1 MFAHAITAI
10 AIAYG
15 IALIGLIV
23 LLAKADHE
31 RDQLKSSVDTLVKA
45 QVKSVL
51 EIKELQAEIREKN

>member
-31 RDQLKSSVDTLVKA
+31 RDQLKSSVDILVKA

>member
-1 MFAHAITAI
+1 MFAHAITSVAI
-10 AIAYG
+10 TYG
-15 IALIGLIV
+15 IAMIGLII

-31 RDQLKSSVDTLVKA
+31 RDQLKSSVDLLVKA

>member
-1 MFAHAITAI
+1 MFVHAIIAI

-31 RDQLKSSVDTLVKA
+31 RDQLKTSVDMLVKA

>member
-1 MFAHAITAI
+1 MFAHAITVV

-31 RDQLKSSVDTLVKA
+31 RDQLKTSVDILVKA

-51 EIKELQAEIREKN
+51 EIKEIQAEIREKN

>member
-31 RDQLKSSVDTLVKA
+31 RDQLKSSVDILVKA
-45 QVKSVL
+45 QVKSAL

>member
-31 RDQLKSSVDTLVKA
+31 RDQLKSSVDILAKA

-51 EIKELQAEIREKN
+51 EIKELRAEIREKN

>member
-1 MFAHAITAI
+1 MFAPAITAI
-10 AIAYG
+10 AIVYG
-15 IALIGLIV
+15 LALIGLIV

-31 RDQLKSSVDTLVKA
+31 RDQLKTSVDMLVKA

>member
-1 MFAHAITAI
+1 MFVPAITAV

-15 IALIGLIV
+15 LTIISLIV

-31 RDQLKSSVDTLVKA
+31 RDQLKTSVDLLIKA

>member
-31 RDQLKSSVDTLVKA
+31 RDQLKSSVDILVKA

-51 EIKELQAEIREKN
+51 EIKELRAEIREKN

>member
-1 MFAHAITAI
+1 MFTPAITAV

-15 IALIGLIV
+15 LALISLIG

-31 RDQLKSSVDTLVKA
+31 RDQLKTSVDILVKA
-45 QVKSVL
+45 QVKSIL

>member
-1 MFAHAITAI
+1 MFAHAITAV
-10 AIAYG
+10 AIAYS

-31 RDQLKSSVDTLVKA
+31 RDQLKSSVDLLVKA